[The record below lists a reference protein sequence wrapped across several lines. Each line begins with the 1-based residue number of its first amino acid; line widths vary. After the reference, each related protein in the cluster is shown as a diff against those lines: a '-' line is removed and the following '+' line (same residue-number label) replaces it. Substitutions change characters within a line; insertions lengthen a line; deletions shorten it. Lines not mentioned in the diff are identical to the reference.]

1 MDANDELDVSV
12 LRGAL
17 DGLLNRLD
25 VVARTGSTNA
35 DLLAAA
41 RSGAPDR
48 TVLVAELQESGR
60 GRMDRRWDSPT
71 GTGLNFSVLLRPAG
85 VPSNRW
91 GWLPLLAG
99 VALVRTLRELTPVTA
114 ALKWPNDLL
123 LGPSGAGNAA
133 RKGAGLLAE
142 VASVGADPALVLGIG
157 LNVRT
162 RAEDLPDTATS
173 LAAEG
178 APVARGELLVA
189 LLRRLLADEASWR
202 AAAGDPD
209 ATGLRAAY
217 RSVCATLGSR
227 VRLELPGGQT
237 ELAVAEDVDPDGRLV
252 VRDERTGERR
262 AVAAGDVVHLRPR
275 SAPAERS
282 GEPS

>member
-1 MDANDELDVSV
+1 MDATDELDITA
-12 LRGAL
+12 LRSAL
-17 DGLLNRLD
+17 DGVVNRLD

-35 DLLAAA
+35 DLLAEA

-71 GTGLNFSVLLRPAG
+71 GTGLTFSVLLRPAG
-85 VPSNRW
+85 VPPNRW

-123 LGPSGAGNAA
+123 LGPADNA

-142 VASVGADPALVLGIG
+142 VATAGDHPALVLGIG
-157 LNVRT
+157 LNVHT
-162 RAEDLPDTATS
+162 RAEDLPDTGTS
-173 LAAEG
+173 LAAVG
-178 APVARGELLVA
+178 ASVGRGELLVA
-189 LLRRLLADEASWR
+189 LLRRLLADEAEWR

-227 VRLELPGGQT
+227 VRLELPGGQS
-237 ELAVAEDVDPDGRLV
+237 ELAVARDVDADGRLV
-252 VRDERTGERR
+252 VLVERTGVTR
-262 AVAAGDVVHLRPR
+262 AVAAGDVVHLRP
-275 SAPAERS
+275 APS
-282 GEPS
+282 S